1 MRAFGRRFRQAAVDW
16 FGLPA
21 DTLLDVSRLTCLNA
35 QELALYNVVSL
46 EQVSETTL
54 RADLGAHTVQV
65 DGHGFTVTLVTDREI
80 HLMGDIA
87 NIAYTP
93 AGGTVR

>member
-35 QELALYNVVSL
+35 QELTLYNVVSL
-46 EQVSETTL
+46 EQVSDTML

-65 DGHGFTVTLVTDREI
+65 DGNGFTVTLVTDREI
-80 HLMGDIA
+80 HLMGEIT

-93 AGGTVR
+93 VRGAGR